1 MRISDWSSD
10 VCSSDLAARDMASAP
25 KAARIET
32 SPPAATEPPRKLSK
46 LALLWGFVLHYPGK
60 LIGALI
66 ALVVAATAT
75 LAIPR
80 GFMLVIDKG
89 FAGAGGTGDIAPYFY
104 GLLAVVGVLA
114 VATACRFYFV
124 SWLGERVVAD
134 IRLSV
139 HHHLLTLAPGL
150 F

>member
-10 VCSSDLAARDMASAP
+10 VCSSDLAGRDMASAP
-25 KAARIET
+25 KADRIET

-46 LALLWGFVLHYPGK
+46 LALLWGFVRHYPGK

-80 GFMLVIDKG
+80 GFMLVFEKG
-89 FAGAGGTGDIAPYFY
+89 FRSAERRY
-104 GLLAVVGVLA
+104 GKA
-114 VATACRFYFV
+114 
-124 SWLGERVVAD
+124 
-134 IRLSV
+134 
-139 HHHLLTLAPGL
+139 
-150 F
+150 

>member
-1 MRISDWSSD
+1 
-10 VCSSDLAARDMASAP
+10 MASAP
-25 KAARIET
+25 KADRIET

-46 LALLWGFVLHYPGK
+46 LALLWGFVRHYPGK

-114 VATACRFYFV
+114 VATDCRFYLFPWWA
-124 SWLGERVVAD
+124 SAGEQK
-134 IRLSV
+134 
-139 HHHLLTLAPGL
+139 PGL
-150 F
+150 S

>member
-1 MRISDWSSD
+1 
-10 VCSSDLAARDMASAP
+10 MASAP
-25 KAARIET
+25 KADRIET

-46 LALLWGFVLHYPGK
+46 LALLWGFVRHYPGK

-89 FAGAGGTGDIAPYFY
+89 FAGAGGTGDLAPYFY
-104 GLLAVVGVLA
+104 VLRAVVRSDERAGGQECGRPCS
-114 VATACRFYFV
+114 CR
-124 SWLGERVVAD
+124 WCR
-134 IRLSV
+134 I
-139 HHHLLTLAPGL
+139 T
-150 F
+150 

>member
-10 VCSSDLAARDMASAP
+10 VCSSDLAGRDMASAP
-25 KAARIET
+25 KADRIET

-46 LALLWGFVLHYPGK
+46 LALLWGFVRHYPGK

-89 FAGAGGTGDIAPYFY
+89 FAGRSEEHTSELQSLMSISY
-104 GLLAVVGVLA
+104 AVSFLK
-114 VATACRFYFV
+114 TK
-124 SWLGERVVAD
+124 
-134 IRLSV
+134 
-139 HHHLLTLAPGL
+139 
-150 F
+150 